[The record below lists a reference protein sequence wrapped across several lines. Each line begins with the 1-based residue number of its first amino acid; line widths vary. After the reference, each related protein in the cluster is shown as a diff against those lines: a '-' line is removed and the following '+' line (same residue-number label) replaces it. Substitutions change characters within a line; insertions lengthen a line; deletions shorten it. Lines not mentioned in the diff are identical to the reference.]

1 MVRVEEGTE
10 GAGRGIWQAGRE
22 EEERREEQ
30 EEDRVKVKEPHPYC
44 YDTSSE
50 QTPHKMRLVNEW

>member
-1 MVRVEEGTE
+1 MEEGTE

-30 EEDRVKVKEPHPYC
+30 EEDRVKVKEPLLLRHFFKTNSP
-44 YDTSSE
+44 
-50 QTPHKMRLVNEW
+50 QNETGE